1 MNKSYCP
8 LVFKEIYSSNLGAYN
23 LCCRAIRGS
32 ISDKFKTNDI
42 TPFKFFFSK
51 EMEEIRE
58 KMLNG
63 ETIPLCI
70 KCYGQE
76 ETVGYSART
85 KLIDKCKNEFPTKVE
100 KIALK
105 LRMYGNYCN
114 LSCVMCQPHNSTT
127 KSNELRDSGL
137 SQFFHHEQTSRTY
150 SQWQETKKDVLDH
163 IHLIDKFHLTGG
175 EPLLLPKHWEL
186 MMEIPDDMAKNISL
200 TYDTNFTSLKY
211 KNHSIYDLVD
221 KFKKVNFNVSCD
233 HYKDKLSFIRYP
245 IDVESFEDNLIEAK
259 EHIGKLSCT
268 VFILNVADVIE
279 IKNYY
284 RENFDIK
291 LETPSTVHYPMM
303 LNVRHLPDDIKNSL
317 IEKYS
322 NLDGGGNFIT
332 ELHKTR
338 DSAEFQKGLFYLW
351 GMASH
356 RKMDIKKLW
365 PEFFEEGWWPEYLN
379 E

>member
-8 LVFKEIYSSNLGAYN
+8 LVFKEIYSSNSGKYN

-32 ISDKFKTNDI
+32 INDTISDQFKTNDI
-42 TPFKFFFSK
+42 TPFKFFLSK
-51 EMEEIRE
+51 EMDEIRE

-76 ETVGYSART
+76 EAVGYSART
-85 KLIDKCKNEFPTKVE
+85 EEIDKCKNEFPTKVE
-100 KIALK
+100 KVSLK

-114 LSCVMCQPHNSTT
+114 LSCVMCLPYNSST
-127 KSNELRDSGL
+127 KANELKTSGL
-137 SQFFHHEQTSRTY
+137 GDIFWQGLQKYSGNTY
-150 SQWQETKKDVLDH
+150 TQWEETKKDILDH
-163 IHLIDKFHLTGG
+163 IHLINKFHLTGG

-200 TYDTNFTSLKY
+200 HYDTNFTSLYY
-211 KNHSIYDLVD
+211 KNYSIYDLID
-221 KFKKVNFNVSCD
+221 KFKRVNFSVSCD

-245 IDVESFEDNLIEAK
+245 IDVESFENNLMVAHKYIN
-259 EHIGKLSCT
+259 KLSCT
-268 VFILNVADVIE
+268 VFILNVADIIE

-284 RENFDIK
+284 RENFDI
-291 LETPSTVHYPMM
+291 EVRTPSAVHSPMM

-322 NLDGGGNFIT
+322 NLDGVGNFLT
-332 ELHKTR
+332 ELYKTR
-338 DSAEFQKGLFYLW
+338 DNAQFQKGLLYLQR
-351 GMASH
+351 MATH

-365 PEFFEEGWWPEYLN
+365 PEYLN